1 MKINHGE
8 RIVFFGDSLTRR
20 TDLKESDCPARR
32 YALDYGE
39 SYVDILVKRLLVHH
53 PQLEFTFH
61 NCGHGG
67 DTILHLL
74 ERYKTDVV
82 PLMPSL
88 MILWIGQNDA
98 KHFDPARFENGL
110 RCLLSWCKE
119 DNIRVILLSTSA
131 HRDEQKMISL
141 AKADQII
148 HRLSQEF
155 SVGFVDVKTPME
167 RVMDYNRTAEFPVE
181 MFTSGSHLSELGNLL
196 VADTVYEYLVK

>member
-1 MKINHGE
+1 
-8 RIVFFGDSLTRR
+8 
-20 TDLKESDCPARR
+20 
-32 YALDYGE
+32 
-39 SYVDILVKRLLVHH
+39 
-53 PQLEFTFH
+53 
-61 NCGHGG
+61 
-67 DTILHLL
+67 
-74 ERYKTDVV
+74 
-82 PLMPSL
+82 MPSL

-98 KHFDPARFENGL
+98 KHLDPARFESGL
-110 RCLLSWCKE
+110 RCLLGWCKE

-196 VADTVYEYLVK
+196 AADTVYEYLVK